1 MLWMRNG
8 ASWFLWIRN
17 WVVPTGVSPEIGA
30 TPLARDTGL
39 EDPLPLWL
47 TCCWIPGSVNCFLF
61 PGKWGWPRRAE
72 GEINAGRHS
81 ALVPWSCSWSQ
92 PTQFISLQGVDLGQG
107 RESRKPVVVSAQIH
121 RNGDIGLW
129 APSPN
134 PPVFQAKNMTVE
146 LERWKKC

>member
-1 MLWMRNG
+1 MNAKWCLMVSVDQELGGSHWG
-8 ASWFLWIRN
+8 LPWN
-17 WVVPTGVSPEIGA
+17 WGHTISQGYRTGRFAPTMTHLLLNTRLSQ
-30 TPLARDTGL
+30 LL
-39 EDPLPLWL
+39 SLPWEVRM
-47 TCCWIPGSVNCFLF
+47 TSSG
-61 PGKWGWPRRAE
+61 RRR
-72 GEINAGRHS
+72 INTGRHS
-81 ALVPWSCSWSQ
+81 ALVPWSCCWSQ

-134 PPVFQAKNMTVE
+134 PSVFQAKNMTVE